1 MQTILVVE
9 DSATMR
15 QSLQNTLEMSGYAVV
30 LAPEGQTALARLQSG
45 LRPDLII
52 TDINMPRMDGIQ
64 LIREARKLLRFTP
77 ILALTTRDQQ
87 AKRDQAKNIG
97 ATGWLIKPVGGSE
110 LIRLI
115 KPLLPPQNPPGRP

>member
-15 QSLQNTLEMSGYAVV
+15 QSLQNTLEISGYAVV

-52 TDINMPRMDGIQ
+52 TDINMPCMDGISF
-64 LIREARKLLRFTP
+64 IAEARKLLRFTP

-97 ATGWLIKPVGGSE
+97 ATGWLIKPVGGSKG
-110 LIRLI
+110 LISRI
-115 KPLLPPQNPPGRP
+115 SSLPPQNPPGRP

>member
-15 QSLQNTLEMSGYAVV
+15 QSLQNTLEMSGYVVV

-52 TDINMPRMDGIQ
+52 TDIHMPCMDGISF
-64 LIREARKLLRFTP
+64 IAEARKLLRFTP

-87 AKRDQAKNIG
+87 SKRDQAKNMG

-115 KPLLPPQNPPGRP
+115 QPLLPPRNPSGPP